1 MTITLQDFLQIDLP
15 ALAAGVLACVACG
28 LVGNFLVLRR
38 QSLMGDAISHVV
50 LPGIVGGF
58 LVISWLQ
65 TKGWL
70 GGDGAM
76 MDPRH
81 SGGMLIGAVVAA
93 VVAAALID
101 LVQRLGRVEPGAAMG
116 VVFSVMFAM
125 GVILLEKAA
134 ADSVDLD
141 ADCVLYGQLEDIQWW
156 EFAGFGSL
164 FDGAALATFPREIV
178 TLAIVALVIAALV
191 VVFFKELKIT
201 SFDPGLASAMGIPA
215 GVFHFGLMLLVAVAA
230 VASFEAVGSILVIAM
245 LICPAATARMLT
257 DRLRTQLWL
266 SVVIAVA
273 TAVIGYF
280 AGAWGPMWLSGLG
293 VIGWSDSLSVSGM
306 MAVTAGALLTLAIV
320 ASPSHGVV
328 ARWARR
334 VRLASRVAHEDLLG
348 MLYRVEEAGREGLA
362 RRDAIGGVR
371 EASDSTL
378 AARGALRA
386 AARAG
391 EVRESDGRISLT
403 EAGRERAR
411 GLVRSHR
418 LWEAYLVRVLGLRPD
433 HVHSTAM
440 HLEHVTDE
448 RMRERLARSAADGTD
463 PHGKPIP

>member
-1 MTITLQDFLQIDLP
+1 MTVTLQDFLQIDLP

-38 QSLMGDAISHVV
+38 QSLMGDAIAHVV

-58 LVISWLQ
+58 LVVSWMQ
-65 TKGWL
+65 AQGWL
-70 GGDGAM
+70 GGADAM
-76 MDPRH
+76 LDPRH

-93 VVAAALID
+93 VIAAGLID
-101 LVQRLGRVEPGAAMG
+101 LVQRLGRVESGAAMG
-116 VVFSVMFAM
+116 VVFSVMFAA
-125 GVILLEKAA
+125 GVIMLEKAA

-156 EFAGFGSL
+156 EFVGLGSL
-164 FDGAALATFPREIV
+164 FEAGAMATFPREIV
-178 TLAIVALVIAALV
+178 TLLAVTAVIAALII
-191 VVFFKELKIT
+191 VFFKELKIT

-215 GVFHFGLMLLVAVAA
+215 GAFHFGLMLLVAVAA

-257 DRLRTQLWL
+257 DRLSTQVWL
-266 SVVIAVA
+266 SVVIALA

-280 AGAWGPMWLSGLG
+280 AGAFGPMWLESIG
-293 VIGWSDSLSVSGM
+293 VLSWGESLSAAGM
-306 MAVTAGALLTLAIV
+306 MAVTAGVLLALAVV

-328 ARWARR
+328 ARR
-334 VRLASRVAHEDLLG
+334 VRTIRLATRVAREDLLG
-348 MLYRVEEAGREGLA
+348 MLYRVEEAGRDGLA

-371 EASDSTL
+371 EASDSGL

-386 AARAG
+386 ALRAG
-391 EVRESDGRISLT
+391 EVREDDGQVRLT
-403 EAGRERAR
+403 DAGRERAR

-418 LWEAYLVRVLGLRPD
+418 LWEAYLVRALGLRPD
-433 HVHSTAM
+433 HVHGTAM
-440 HLEHVTDE
+440 DLEHVTDE
-448 RMRERLARSAADGTD
+448 RMRERLAKSASGGTD